1 LAKIHTNLDESLS
14 EIDLMILIDIEKNI
28 VVNQRAMAKKY
39 KVSLGKINYCIKSLA
54 GIGYIKI
61 DNFVNSENKLKY
73 LYLITPKG
81 IAAKALLTRK
91 FLQIKL
97 NEYNNL
103 LNLTSES

>member
-1 LAKIHTNLDESLS
+1 MAKIHTNLDESLG

-28 VVNQRAMAKKY
+28 IVNQRAMAKKY
-39 KVSLGKINYCIKSLA
+39 KVSLGKINYCIKSLV

-81 IAAKALLTRK
+81 IGAKALLTRK